1 MDYRLIKSID
11 CNQGSLRAV
20 RYNVDGNYCL
30 TCGSDRKLKL
40 LNPKTGLILKTY
52 AGHGEE
58 VTDAVGSC
66 DSSHILSGS
75 VDKSII
81 YWDVATGIPERRV
94 RNHAAAVSVVRF
106 NEDSTLA
113 ITGSRD
119 NTVKCFDIRSR
130 SIEPIQTMKQAK
142 DCITGLHVN
151 QNKII
156 SSSLD
161 GCIRFYDIRA
171 GELVCDAIN
180 VPITSMSL
188 TSDEQCVLAACQD
201 GVIRLID
208 VDGGDSLLEYKGHE
222 PRDYKIELTTLKSDG
237 FVISG
242 TSFGSAVIWSFIDAK
257 EVKRLRVTHQGGV
270 VTSLARHPVG
280 EDLIIANRREI
291 QLWSMDEPEEETMI
305 VE

>member
-40 LNPKTGLILKTY
+40 LNPKNGLFLKTY

-242 TSFGSAVIWSFIDAK
+242 TSFGSAIIWSFIDAK
-257 EVKRLRVTHQGGV
+257 EVNRLRVTHQGGV